1 MCVVTNSM
9 NNISCI
15 IPSFNEEA
23 RIGKVLDIVS
33 NHPDI
38 GELIVVDDGSTDGT
52 LDVIKKYPNVKLI
65 VHEKNQGKS
74 AAVYHGIK
82 ASAGRYILLLD
93 ADLVGLTQQNI
104 SSLIKPIIDGRADVT
119 ISLRKNAPKTWQK
132 IGIDYISG
140 ERVFKK
146 EILADKIE
154 EIPGLTG
161 FGLEVFI
168 NQQIIRKRCKID
180 IIIWDNVESPFKYKK
195 YGWYKGVKS
204 EIKMTMDIMRV
215 ISPFGPFYQI
225 WQLSKLMISKPHK

>member
-1 MCVVTNSM
+1 M

-82 ASAGRYILLLD
+82 SSTGRYILLL
-93 ADLVGLTQQNI
+93 
-104 SSLIKPIIDGRADVT
+104 
-119 ISLRKNAPKTWQK
+119 
-132 IGIDYISG
+132 
-140 ERVFKK
+140 
-146 EILADKIE
+146 
-154 EIPGLTG
+154 
-161 FGLEVFI
+161 
-168 NQQIIRKRCKID
+168 
-180 IIIWDNVESPFKYKK
+180 
-195 YGWYKGVKS
+195 
-204 EIKMTMDIMRV
+204 
-215 ISPFGPFYQI
+215 
-225 WQLSKLMISKPHK
+225 